1 MKKAI
6 AIILQFFLFLII
18 FGAFSLFPPFDVEH
32 ILGTTPAGT
41 RIFIVD
47 GLLLAFAVYVLI
59 LLIELLTKRLRGSL
73 NDPCIH
79 SGCGSGPYYEVRL
92 PHPFRI
98 LRNH

>member
-59 LLIELLTKRLRGSL
+59 LLIELLTKRLRVSAPL
-73 NDPCIH
+73 TT
-79 SGCGSGPYYEVRL
+79 L
-92 PHPFRI
+92 AFI
-98 LRNH
+98 LAAVLGLIMKFGFLTRSAF